1 MKDNQAPDIQ
11 DHFFADLAGKRALIT
26 GASSG
31 LGAHFAKTLH
41 AHGVTVGLAARRLG
55 RLDDLAAT
63 LGDNAYPVT
72 LDVTDPNSIA
82 EGLDAFTQAA
92 GGLPDIFINNAG
104 IADPKG
110 FLEASAEDTK
120 MVFETNQTAVFNASQ
135 DIAKR
140 WIAADRGGVIINI
153 SSIAGLRVMGGAA
166 AYVASKAAV
175 VHLTKVQA
183 FELARYGIRVNAIAP
198 GYFETEINSGF
209 LKSDAGQKLIN
220 RIPMRKTGQ
229 PHDLDGLILLLSSDR
244 SAYMTGSVIPIDG
257 GHLTTSL

>member
-1 MKDNQAPDIQ
+1 M
-11 DHFFADLAGKRALIT
+11 ADLQDNFFSDLKGKRALIT

-41 AHGVTVGLAARRLG
+41 RHGVIVGLAARRLD
-55 RLDDLAAT
+55 RLQDLAST
-63 LGDNAYPVT
+63 LGEAAHPVT
-72 LDVTDPNSIA
+72 MDVTDTTSIA
-82 EGLDAFTQAA
+82 AGLDAFTAA
-92 GGLPDIFINNAG
+92 SGALPDIIINNAG

-110 FLEASAEDTK
+110 FLDAAPKDTQ
-120 MVFETNQTAVFNASQ
+120 MVFDTNQTAVFSASQ
-135 DIAKR
+135 EIAKR

-153 SSIAGLRVMGGAA
+153 ASIAGLRVMGGAA

-175 VHLTKVQA
+175 AHLTKVQA
-183 FELARYGIRVNAIAP
+183 LELARYGIRANAIAP

-209 LKSDAGQKLIN
+209 LKSDAGQKLIS
-220 RIPMRKTGQ
+220 RIPMRRTGQ
-229 PHDLDGLILLLSSDR
+229 PEDLEGLILLLCSDR

>member
-1 MKDNQAPDIQ
+1 MADLQDN
-11 DHFFADLAGKRALIT
+11 FFADLNGKRALIT

-41 AHGVTVGLAARRLG
+41 HHGVTVGLAARRLY
-55 RLDDLAAT
+55 RLQDLANS
-63 LGDNAYPVT
+63 LGEAAHPVT
-72 LDVTDPNSIA
+72 MDVTDSTSIA
-82 EGLDAFTQAA
+82 AGLDAFTAA
-92 GGLPDIFINNAG
+92 SGALPDIIINNAG

-110 FLEASAEDTK
+110 FLDAAPQDTQ
-120 MVFETNQTAVFNASQ
+120 MVFDTNQTAVFSASQ
-135 DIAKR
+135 EIAKR

-153 SSIAGLRVMGGAA
+153 ASIAGLRVMGGAA

-175 VHLTKVQA
+175 AHLTKVQA
-183 FELARYGIRVNAIAP
+183 LELARYGIRANAIAP

-209 LKSDAGQKLIN
+209 LKSDAGQKLIS
-220 RIPMRKTGQ
+220 RIPMRRTGQ
-229 PHDLDGLILLLSSDR
+229 PEDLEGLILLLCSDR